1 MGFGN
6 SNSIA
11 YICNDIQPN
20 RHRTT
25 TLILERLLY
34 ISLGELRFAC
44 TYLRRCKGVVA
55 LDGVQDKCTLF
66 LFHQNTKCYEKTIHN
81 PTLCN
86 AHTLRLCTIGM

>member
-34 ISLGELRFAC
+34 ISLGELR
-44 TYLRRCKGVVA
+44 
-55 LDGVQDKCTLF
+55 
-66 LFHQNTKCYEKTIHN
+66 
-81 PTLCN
+81 LCVYSP
-86 AHTLRLCTIGM
+86 AEM

>member
-25 TLILERLLY
+25 TLISKDSYTHLVRYTSPKRGGENLNSITAYVY
-34 ISLGELRFAC
+34 II
-44 TYLRRCKGVVA
+44 Y
-55 LDGVQDKCTLF
+55 
-66 LFHQNTKCYEKTIHN
+66 
-81 PTLCN
+81 
-86 AHTLRLCTIGM
+86 